1 MPGYRHHRQRG
12 RVQRQRYART
22 RGLRPT
28 APSNISQIGASA
40 QYQNFGAFHKNGT
53 STWTLTG
60 TTAEITPWTINAGT
74 LAAVWRGGYSVG
86 DASGGLSFNGGT
98 LRFDTAFTT
107 GRTITL
113 NAGGGTIDVEAGPFA
128 GLSGDIGGN
137 GSIAK
142 TGAGILV
149 LSGNNSYGG
158 PTAVNAGTLV
168 AASNSALPGD
178 TAVKVNLGAEL
189 ALADGVQLQ
198 IGSLADGPSGG
209 GGVLIGAVDNS
220 TTLFIAGSASTT
232 FSGSFAG
239 VGSLEIDNGAALTLT
254 GASNGGNIG
263 TIGGDLELCSCD
275 TGGLT
280 ISGGSLTV
288 NSLSMGVAV
297 FGGTLAV
304 INGGTLQ
311 VGPGGQPDLLV
322 AGNMIVSGAGS
333 AVKVAGLH
341 RKSGFLDRRSPRS
354 AMAACSTGPAK
365 RAARRLAPLELALRK

>member
-1 MPGYRHHRQRG
+1 MGTQFTAAQ
-12 RVQRQRYART
+12 VQFTNSSTITGGNGGSGGSADPVAGGGGNGGGGGAGVVGGAI
-22 RGLRPT
+22 GLKLSNLGGTIIGGTGGAAGTGLTVGSVGVGGVEVIGSDMTIINSGTITGGFNGDGTIRANAITFLSGVNTLTLHAGSAITGNVVAFSANDTLALGGT
-28 APSNISQIGASA
+28 ADSTFDVSQIGASA

-74 LAAVWRGGYSVG
+74 LAVSQDASLG

-137 GSIAK
+137 GGITK

-178 TAVKVNLGAEL
+178 TAVKVNLGAGF
-189 ALADGVQLQ
+189 ALGDGV
-198 IGSLADGPSGG
+198 
-209 GGVLIGAVDNS
+209 NS
-220 TTLFIAGSASTT
+220 RSA
-232 FSGSFAG
+232 
-239 VGSLEIDNGAALTLT
+239 
-254 GASNGGNIG
+254 
-263 TIGGDLELCSCD
+263 
-275 TGGLT
+275 
-280 ISGGSLTV
+280 
-288 NSLSMGVAV
+288 
-297 FGGTLAV
+297 
-304 INGGTLQ
+304 
-311 VGPGGQPDLLV
+311 
-322 AGNMIVSGAGS
+322 
-333 AVKVAGLH
+333 
-341 RKSGFLDRRSPRS
+341 RSP
-354 AMAACSTGPAK
+354 TGH
-365 RAARRLAPLELALRK
+365 RAAAGC

>member
-1 MPGYRHHRQRG
+1 M
-12 RVQRQRYART
+12 
-22 RGLRPT
+22 
-28 APSNISQIGASA
+28 SQDAS
-40 QYQNFGAFHKNGT
+40 
-53 STWTLTG
+53 L
-60 TTAEITPWTINAGT
+60 
-74 LAAVWRGGYSVG
+74 G

-113 NAGGGTIDVEAGPFA
+113 NAGGGTIDVGAGPFA

-137 GSIAK
+137 GGLTK

-158 PTAVNAGTLV
+158 PTAINTGTLV
-168 AASNSALPGD
+168 AASNNALPGD
-178 TAVKVNLGAEL
+178 TAVKVNLGAGL

-209 GGVLIGAVDNS
+209 GAVVIGLDPSIN
-220 TTLFIAGSASTT
+220 TMLFIAGSASTT

-263 TIGGDLELCSCD
+263 TIGGDLELCNCD

-311 VGPGGQPDLLV
+311 VGPGGQPT
-322 AGNMIVSGAGS
+322 S
-333 AVKVAGLH
+333 
-341 RKSGFLDRRSPRS
+341 
-354 AMAACSTGPAK
+354 
-365 RAARRLAPLELALRK
+365 